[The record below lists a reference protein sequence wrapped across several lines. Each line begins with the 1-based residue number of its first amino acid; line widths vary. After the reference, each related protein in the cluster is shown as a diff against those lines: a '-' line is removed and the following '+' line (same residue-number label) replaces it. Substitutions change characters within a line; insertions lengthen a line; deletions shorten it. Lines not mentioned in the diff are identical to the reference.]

1 MICSFEAWFV
11 YHYEYDGVIALPAR
25 FAWPE
30 EVMAPHIEK

>member
-11 YHYEYDGVIALPAR
+11 YDYEYDGVSAMPAR